1 MNNNNDSL
9 LSKIDF
15 ESKTCLLNM
24 LDNVITSSPDKLI
37 HAMSIFNSSFLSNKL
52 FCKINQYEHNGSPNT
67 QVISSIKIIKIF
79 CMINIYKQKYF
90 FVEENINNFNT
101 DLNLVNHYCYKMI
114 TSNDQESTT
123 KNEATELDILT
134 NIFMSKYIDD
144 LSFDKLK
151 SLLDSAEVPS
161 EKDKKANANSQMNC
175 LNKFSYEN
183 FQKYFKIMIKFYIF
197 IDNYEYLFNLLEK
210 KDKVMTAELTI
221 CLNKLNRG
229 LTEANYGYM
238 ITKRFIE
245 LIDTTQIFLSK
256 EEYYTMFL
264 RSLNS

>member
-15 ESKTCLLNM
+15 ENKTCLLNM
-24 LDNVITSSPDKLI
+24 LDNVVTSTPDKLI
-37 HAMSIFNSSFLSNKL
+37 QSMSIFNSSFLSNKL

-90 FVEENINNFNT
+90 FVEENISNFNT
-101 DLNLVNHYCYKMI
+101 DLNLLNHYCYKMI
-114 TSNDQESTT
+114 TANDQESTT

-134 NIFMSKYIDD
+134 NVFMSKYIED
-144 LSFDKLK
+144 LSYDKLK
-151 SLLDSAEVPS
+151 NLLDYAEGPIDK
-161 EKDKKANANSQMNC
+161 EKNNNQMNC

-183 FQKYFKIMIKFYIF
+183 FQKYFKILIKFFIF
-197 IDNYEYLFNLLEK
+197 IDNYEYLFKLLEK

-256 EEYYTMFL
+256 EEYYTMLL
-264 RSLNS
+264 RSLNN